1 MNEMK
6 YCEYFDI
13 NETYFPCIDESAI
26 NAGVDWKQTYPH
38 ETFIKLLKTTENM
51 LGGATKRS
59 IWIHGA
65 YGTGK
70 SQCAYALKKILEVPE
85 DELRAYWDRY
95 EPLKKEMPLLGK
107 LLGHKEKGIVTAFRY
122 ASGSIDSPQQ
132 LFLAVQES
140 IKGALEVQG
149 ISYKGENTLK
159 ESVINWMEQPAQK
172 AFVNSLLEKPEWK
185 SLFAESSAD
194 EIVNKL
200 RKNVGVPALMNN
212 IFRLASREGITALSL
227 DADQL
232 RAWIKD
238 IIETNVIKIVL
249 VWDEFSDFFRLNKN
263 SLGEFQKVVSICE
276 ELPFYLIVVTHP
288 ITSISSNDDSWKIV
302 QQRFDRIEIELPEN
316 IAFDLI
322 GHAFNV
328 KEAARAQ
335 WNSMTGG
342 LEATLPNSITA
353 VMRAVNITDR
363 KVMRQIL
370 PLHPFAAL
378 ILKNIAHA
386 FQSNQ
391 RSMFDFIKTSHD
403 TDVKAFQWFI
413 SQYGPMDDEQPLLT
427 VDMLWD
433 FFYVKGKEYLTA
445 DIKIILDT
453 FSQQTMLT
461 EKEKKVLK
469 AVLIMQAIDQRLG
482 GTLPILKPTDQNLSY
497 AFEGISEYENSA
509 KNIAK
514 GLEQK
519 GVLISTPI
527 GDGKKVYGAAVLAG
541 DSAKIEQAKN
551 DIRKK
556 STTSRL
562 VEEGDMLPTSLSLSP
577 ALKLRY
583 ALASETGAMQVVTVS
598 DFARV
603 MDVLKNK
610 DDSWRFYAVL
620 ALAKDEDEA
629 QRFRALIKRTI
640 ANEDYKKIIVI
651 DALSSPLG
659 LELFEQYVE
668 YSAMAIYYQGN
679 NIQQAKDNSRK
690 AKDVLNRAWR
700 DKIHDGQFFVYTY
713 ANQDGFRSIGANDV
727 QVTLQTL
734 VLNKFKYVFD
744 FTKGLTE
751 TQLKLTTTKQVARYG
766 MGDLDIK
773 GLIAGC
779 EKSVLGLV
787 WNREK
792 YWLVPELQGAEIV
805 ALKKAVDAT
814 VEEAFASHGQISID
828 EIYDLLQDKYG
839 FSPCNLSA
847 FLTGFLL
854 KEYNSDPYRCVNA
867 EGYPEAM
874 TPDKLAEMIGN
885 CIGKSHKVTY
895 IVKMTQ
901 EEKAFYDATET
912 AWGVPATACSSPSQ
926 VSSLLSNKIRD
937 LGYPIWCLEEVDTLG
952 VFDIVKKYIG
962 LVQSVG
968 NTTHNLAIE
977 IGKIMMQKPTLAQ
990 NLAELLTSDK
1000 CKDGMREYLKH
1011 FESGKLVTLA
1021 AEIGAENLLLSDIK
1035 KIFSIKHSALWESET
1050 GQEEIRKLITEYEVV
1065 KITNQLLN
1073 VSCPSKD
1080 RAFREW
1086 REQLKFICV
1095 SCDALRLKRP
1105 TLDKVLALLLKIV
1118 NNEDILPD
1126 MMRELLAG
1134 LTDHRAELQDILKS
1148 KLFIFEELYG
1158 AYLEGFTDIEKE
1170 EIQASINSEMFTMT
1184 ATASNQVVKQAAETY
1199 RKNQIKTQL
1208 FNSWKSLTGSKT
1220 PREWS
1225 IKFQIPILCLVEPTI
1240 FGEAKKAFTTL
1251 NSSMQSDSE
1260 IRAAMEFLNNNA
1272 GLFDAVKSEDF
1283 RNQKFMEVIV
1293 GNYTAVLSDIQKIKA
1308 ALDELP
1314 IDAYDWYDHPLV
1326 KRKIQAMA
1334 NAEYFAGGSDKAMH
1348 MIDEMSD
1355 AELKK
1360 RLKELVQKDIDLGV
1374 KIIMNG
1380 GK

>member
-1 MNEMK
+1 MNAMK

-85 DELRAYWDRY
+85 EELRAYWDRY
-95 EPLKKEMPLLGK
+95 EPLKRETPLLGK

-140 IKGALEVQG
+140 IKGALEAQG
-149 ISYKGENTLK
+149 VSYKGENTLK
-159 ESVINWMEQPAQK
+159 ESVIEWMEQPAQK
-172 AFVNSLLEKPEWK
+172 AFVNSLLEKAEWK
-185 SLFAESSAD
+185 SLFAESNAD

-227 DADQL
+227 DADRL

-238 IIETNVIKIVL
+238 IIETNGIKIVL

-335 WNSMTGG
+335 WTSMTGG
-342 LEATLPNSITA
+342 LEAAIPNSMTA

-363 KVMRQIL
+363 RVMRQIL

-413 SQYGPMDDEQPLLT
+413 SQYGPMSEEPFLT

-445 DIKIILDT
+445 DIKLILDT
-453 FSQQTMLT
+453 FPQQTMLT

-469 AVLIMQAIDQRLG
+469 TVLIMQAIDQRLG

-541 DSAKIEQAKN
+541 DSAKIEQAKT

-556 STTSRL
+556 STTAKL
-562 VEEGDMLPTSLSLSP
+562 IEEGDMLPTSLSLSP

-583 ALASETGAMQVVTVS
+583 ALNTDTGAMQVVTVS
-598 DFARV
+598 DFTRV

-610 DDSWRFYAVL
+610 DDTWRFYAVL

-629 QRFRALIKRTI
+629 QSFRALIKRTI

-679 NIQQAKDNSRK
+679 NNQQAKDNSRK

-734 VLNKFKYVFD
+734 VLNKFKYVLD

-751 TQLKLTTTKQVARYG
+751 TQLKLTTAKQVARYG
-766 MGDLDIK
+766 MGDLDVK

-779 EKSVLGLV
+779 EKNVLGLV

-792 YWLVPELQGAEIV
+792 YWLIPELQGAAIV
-805 ALKKAVDAT
+805 TVKKAVDGLI
-814 VEEAFASHGQISID
+814 ERAFTEHGQISID
-828 EIYDLLQDKYG
+828 EIYDLLQDQYG

-867 EGYPEAM
+867 EGFPEAM
-874 TPDKLAEMIGN
+874 TPDKLSEMIGN
-885 CIGKSHKVTY
+885 CIGKAHKVTY

-901 EEKAFYDATET
+901 EERAFYEATET
-912 AWGVPATACSSPSQ
+912 AWGVSATTCSSPSQ

-952 VFDIVKKYIG
+952 IFDIVKKYIG

-977 IGKIMMQKPTLAQ
+977 IGKIMIQKP
-990 NLAELLTSDK
+990 NLVQSLKELLTPDK
-1000 CKDGMREYLKH
+1000 CKEGMSEYLKH
-1011 FESGKLVTLA
+1011 FEGGKLVELA
-1021 AEIGAENLLLSDIK
+1021 SEIGAENLLFADIK

-1050 GQEEIRKLITEYEVV
+1050 GQEEIRKLINEYEFV

-1073 VSCPSKD
+1073 VSCPSKE

-1105 TLDKVLALLLKIV
+1105 SLDKVLSLLLKIV
-1118 NNEDILPD
+1118 NCEDILPD

-1134 LTDHRAELQDILKS
+1134 LSEHRAELQDILKS

-1158 AYLEGFTDIEKE
+1158 AYLEGFSDIEKE
-1170 EIQASINSEMFTMT
+1170 EIQTSITSEMFTMS
-1184 ATASNQVVKQAAETY
+1184 ATASNQVVKQAADTY

-1208 FNSWKSLTGSKT
+1208 FNAWKNLTASKN
-1220 PREWS
+1220 PRDWS
-1225 IKFQIPILCLVEPTI
+1225 MKFQTPILCLVEPAI
-1240 FGEAKKAFTTL
+1240 FGDAKKAFMTL
-1251 NSSMQSDSE
+1251 NSSTQSDSD
-1260 IRAAMEFLNNNA
+1260 IKAAMEFLDDNA
-1272 GLFDAVKSEDF
+1272 ALFEAIKHEEF
-1283 RNQKFMEVIV
+1283 RDKKFMEVMV
-1293 GNYTAVLSDIQKIKA
+1293 GNYAAVLSDIRKIRA
-1308 ALDELP
+1308 ALEELP
-1314 IDAYDWYDHPLV
+1314 IDVYDWYDSPLV
-1326 KRKIQAMA
+1326 KDKIRSMA
-1334 NAEYFAGGSDKAMH
+1334 NAEYYAGGSDMAIS
-1348 MIDEMSD
+1348 MIDGMSD
-1355 AELKK
+1355 AELKL